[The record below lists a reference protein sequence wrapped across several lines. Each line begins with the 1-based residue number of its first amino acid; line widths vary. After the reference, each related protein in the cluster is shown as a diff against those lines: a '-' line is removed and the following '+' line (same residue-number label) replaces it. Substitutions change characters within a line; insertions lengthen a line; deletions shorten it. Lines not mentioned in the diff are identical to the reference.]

1 MKNRLIK
8 AALGLVLAIAMTF
21 VPIMN
26 SYAVTAPSDIEPA
39 SVAAEEEADNAS
51 EVTAETVDAQADVS
65 EEAVEEEPAVE
76 EAVKEEPTA
85 EEAVEEEPAS
95 EEAKSA
101 DDKQSLEEKGRQS
114 PQMISSHWKK
124 KIRRQQR
131 QILRMLQLKRLR
143 KKKPIK
149 KAYFLMMEKATGSL
163 CPTDLKLRSRRVL
176 PYQ

>member
-65 EEAVEEEPAVE
+65 EEAVEEEEVE
-76 EAVKEEPTA
+76 E
-85 EEAVEEEPAS
+85 
-95 EEAKSA
+95 
-101 DDKQSLEEKGRQS
+101 
-114 PQMISSHWKK
+114 
-124 KIRRQQR
+124 
-131 QILRMLQLKRLR
+131 
-143 KKKPIK
+143 
-149 KAYFLMMEKATGSL
+149 
-163 CPTDLKLRSRRVL
+163 
-176 PYQ
+176 